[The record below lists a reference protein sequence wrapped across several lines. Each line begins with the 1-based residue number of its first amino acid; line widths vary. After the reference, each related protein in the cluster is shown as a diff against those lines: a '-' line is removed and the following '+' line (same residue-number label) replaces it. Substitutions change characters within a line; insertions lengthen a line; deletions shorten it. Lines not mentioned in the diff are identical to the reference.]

1 MAFKMKGSAFKSGG
15 VQGTSGYAS
24 ALKQKQEQ
32 DSALQCR
39 MYNKANQFSMKSPLE
54 QSCPAPPANA
64 QGYIDEETG
73 EKIPFQMKS
82 AFKQYDREEKEGYTY
97 GDEVVTTNEDGT
109 TTYTKKGT
117 KPGEYTSGK
126 RSGNPERSRLMRE
139 AISRGEPTFEYNGRT
154 YTTERGSSTA
164 GDTDEM
170 SYTTKPDV
178 EALSLAPITPELS
191 VDADMQPETAKMK
204 RKKKP
209 GGKKIPSRRRRKKKQ
224 NIFTSGHKRK
234 KAMRK
239 IGDFLNPFNDGKKT
253 RCTDYW

>member
-1 MAFKMKGSAFKSGG
+1 MAFKMNGSAFKLGG
-15 VQGTSGYAS
+15 VQGTSGHAS

-39 MYNKANQFSMKSPLE
+39 MYNKANQFRMKSPLE
-54 QSCPAPPANA
+54 QSCPAPPADA

-82 AFKQYDREEKEGYTY
+82 AFKQYDRDEKEGFVYD
-97 GDEVVTTNEDGT
+97 DEVVTMNEDGT

-117 KPGEYTSGK
+117 KKGTKGGGGSSGMSYEESWDNLSPARK
-126 RSGNPERSRLMRE
+126 AKYGSYEDYE
-139 AISRGEPTFEYNGRT
+139 AEAKEYNMGT
-154 YTTERGSSTA
+154 P
-164 GDTDEM
+164 DQFDEM

-204 RKKKP
+204 RKKKSR
-209 GGKKIPSRRRRKKKQ
+209 GRKVPSRRKKKQ

-239 IGDFLNPFNDGKKT
+239 VGDFLNPFNDGKKR